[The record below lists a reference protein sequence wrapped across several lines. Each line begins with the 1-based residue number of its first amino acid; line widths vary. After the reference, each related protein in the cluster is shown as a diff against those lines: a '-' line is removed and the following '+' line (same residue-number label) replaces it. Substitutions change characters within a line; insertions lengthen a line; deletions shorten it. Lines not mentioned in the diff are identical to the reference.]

1 MQYFVVT
8 RDATIQEISQIT
20 HYPDKSYA
28 TAEFMEA
35 LGRYT
40 MEKRR
45 ENNIVIEQFPDKR
58 RLEVWEEEKTKMRLE
73 VYIEE
78 ALDGVRSR

>member
-20 HYPDKSYA
+20 HYPDKFYA
-28 TAEFMEA
+28 AAEFMEA

-40 MEKRR
+40 MEKRQ
-45 ENNIVIEQFPDKR
+45 ENNIVIEKFPDKR

-78 ALDGVRSR
+78 ALVGVRSR